1 MPEHLRLPIKKP
13 FEKQK
18 LSINLLKQ
26 TFLTSP
32 PASTT
37 RSSRTQEMY
46 QQCIDRS
53 KSARNYPGKNPA
65 FQVSEIKT
73 QTKNE
78 FTIPKDVR
86 AKLYPVFKTI
96 KSSKRMASMKTSPSL
111 FPSAKI
117 TTDPDQL
124 TFNTLKT
131 NRWKI
136 SNLLKAL

>member
-13 FEKQK
+13 SEKAK

-26 TFLTSP
+26 TFITSP

-37 RSSRTQEMY
+37 RSSRTQEVY
-46 QQCIDRS
+46 QQCIERS
-53 KSARNYPGKNPA
+53 KSARNYPCKNPA

-78 FTIPKDVR
+78 INVPKDVR

-96 KSSKRMASMKTSPSL
+96 KSSRRMASLKTSPSI

-117 TTDPDQL
+117 TTDHNQL

-131 NRWKI
+131 NRWNI